1 MQIPTQ
7 MPSHSCFES
16 CDMPSLI
23 FPVTLW
29 PGTTCAPA
37 EIQFHLIW
45 SSSSL
50 GAASHSSLWFGFVGG
65 KHDETEP
72 VPYLSEHNSFLS
84 LNQPNTTREEGRPL
98 TSHVTSSFPLRYD
111 EPLKRLKLLFEY
123 RRLTNTY
130 VFWINHSKWS
140 GDHENMTWVVTK
152 MFLWILIL
160 WIDIMALH
168 IA

>member
-152 MFLWILIL
+152 LLSVMWILIS
-160 WIDIMALH
+160 
-168 IA
+168 